1 MEMQPARSKMTWTFE
16 TTLIAWIELSFM
28 WTYCVKFEANIWKC
42 SQMTKAKE
50 TIKGYPRNHHCYS
63 SNRE

>member
-16 TTLIAWIELSFM
+16 TTLIAWIELSSM
-28 WTYCVKFEANIWKC
+28 WTIVWKR
-42 SQMTKAKE
+42 SQMTKTNG